1 MQRLLT
7 GEHEQPEIA
16 YNVEAVDDDGF
27 DTADSGWWSFDAKP
41 PYRVTLPGKYDVKN
55 YDKGTS

>member
-1 MQRLLT
+1 MQRLLA

-27 DTADSGWWSFDAKP
+27 DTADSAGGVLTQSL
-41 PYRVTLPGKYDVKN
+41 RIG
-55 YDKGTS
+55 